1 VSPAKRKSKT
11 KHPIEPVRS
20 AGALEL
26 ERLITAARPALVA
39 SMAGQEGRDAGDVA
53 NRALQEAD
61 LEAMEER
68 IATLELHLQR
78 RAAVERE
85 PADDDG
91 IVRPGRVVELSF
103 GGRAATRFL
112 VEEVLDVSEDAA
124 RGDLD
129 LLTPGSPLGMA
140 LAGTRVG
147 ETVSVVTPGGTTSV
161 KVVSIELHIARH
173 V

>member
-1 VSPAKRKSKT
+1 VPPVKRKTKT
-11 KHPIEPVRS
+11 KHPTEPPRS

-78 RAAVERE
+78 RAAVDRE

-103 GGRAATRFL
+103 GGRPPTRFL
-112 VEEVLDVSEDAA
+112 VEEVLDVAEDEAL
-124 RGDLD
+124 GDVD
-129 LLTPGSPLGMA
+129 LVTPGSPLGTA

-147 ETVSVVTPGGTTSV
+147 ETVTVVTPGGTTTV
-161 KVVSIELHIARH
+161 EVVAIEVRAAHRA
-173 V
+173 